1 MVKPLDIIL
10 DELESYWTVLWTKV
24 KLFSTM
30 KKNETIPFSATW
42 MDQEIVILSE
52 VSQRQITYDIT
63 YMWNL
68 KEWYR

>member
-30 KKNETIPFSATW
+30 KKNEIMPFSATW

-52 VSQRQITYDIT
+52 VSQTKTNNI
-63 YMWNL
+63 
-68 KEWYR
+68 